1 MAKEMRT
8 IKVVVHLK
16 TQSQP
21 IKYEAVINT
30 YQKGDL
36 FCLYMVGERVA
47 KFPIADIFRIEED
60 YGYHGER

>member
-1 MAKEMRT
+1 MKT
-8 IKVVVHLK
+8 IKVTVHLK

-21 IKYEAVINT
+21 IVYKEVINT

-36 FCLYMVGERVA
+36 FCVYLAKEISI

-60 YGYHGER
+60 YGYHGQH

>member
-1 MAKEMRT
+1 M
-8 IKVVVHLK
+8 KVKVIIHLK

-21 IKYEAVINT
+21 IIYERVVNT

-36 FCLYMVGERVA
+36 FCLYLESEKTI
-47 KFPIADIFRIEED
+47 KFPIQNIFRIEED